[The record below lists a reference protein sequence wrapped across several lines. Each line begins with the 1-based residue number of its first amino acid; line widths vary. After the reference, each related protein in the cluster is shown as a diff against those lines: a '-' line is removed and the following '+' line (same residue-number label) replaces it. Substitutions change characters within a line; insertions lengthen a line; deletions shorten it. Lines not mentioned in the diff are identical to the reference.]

1 MFHVRH
7 AFARR
12 VHAWIAGACLLAVS
26 IGSAVAQDPAK
37 VRVLIATRDTQQTLQ
52 VDFVTKGAMAR
63 GMLLPFGGIGN
74 AIAFDARSK
83 EYSATIGP
91 FDRRPALV
99 AAIEK
104 ALEGKYPVFDIIDD
118 GATYDDDKSEQALIA
133 RAKSQGVGYV
143 LLVDE
148 QFAGISAGGMA
159 SATHDVSAAMTIR
172 YELYET
178 AKGTRLTKE
187 RVGANSLTRIP
198 LERALTDR
206 AFLEAQMPAVHEA
219 VARFIMGG
227 LLRTDNLHRMAKSVG
242 QGEAVPAVGVLLER
256 HGKRVHITMTPPDA
270 WRSPKSGTRYMRVSE
285 PQSELRFKMGVRAEV
300 DLLIPEFSQDVDTVE
315 AYQQVLLARLSEIGF
330 DPATAQ
336 VRTDFQKQG
345 YTGLSVT
352 NPATG
357 GGQFMLFHKNEDLYM
372 SLVTIV
378 ATENFEQMLT
388 THKAELQAA
397 IDGARIQIK

>member
-1 MFHVRH
+1 MLHVRH

-148 QFAGISAGGMA
+148 QFAGLSAGGMA
-159 SATHDVSAAMTIR
+159 SPTHDVSVAMTIR

-178 AKGTRLTKE
+178 AKGNRMAKE
-187 RVGANSLTRIP
+187 RTGASSLTRIP
-198 LERALTDR
+198 LEQALTDR
-206 AFLEAQMPAVHEA
+206 AFLEAQLPGVLEST
-219 VARFIMGG
+219 ARFVVGG
-227 LLRTDNLHRMAKSVG
+227 LMRTDSLHRMAASIG
-242 QGEAVPAVGVLLER
+242 QGDAVPALSALLKR
-256 HGKRVHITMTPPDA
+256 HESRVHMTTVP
-270 WRSPKSGTRYMRVSE
+270 PKSWANARTGTRYMAVVQ
-285 PQSELRFKMGVRAEV
+285 PKSELRFKLGVTASV
-300 DLLIPEFSQDVDTVE
+300 DLLVAEFGQDVDTIE
-315 AYQQVLLARLSEIGF
+315 EYQQAVFTRLSEVGF

-336 VRTDFQKQG
+336 ARTDFSKEG
-345 YTGLSVT
+345 YTALSVT
-352 NPATG
+352 NPETG
-357 GGQFMLFHKNEDLYM
+357 GGQLILFRKIDDLY
-372 SLVTIV
+372 VAVIIIV
-378 ATENFEQMLT
+378 ATENFEQMLA
-388 THKAELQAA
+388 THKPVLQSAV
-397 IDGARIQIK
+397 DGMRIEIK